1 MNCYL
6 LCTATCYELLLLTLH
21 TCIVSIDNKCYQCTW
36 FLDANYKD
44 KSIEFEASDCITNVS
59 TELLA
64 SKIMQ
69 LIYRLSSYQRRRV
82 CPGELSWVECPGD
95 VLMSFGT
102 NQ

>member
-1 MNCYL
+1 ML
-6 LCTATCYELLLLTLH
+6 
-21 TCIVSIDNKCYQCTW
+21 II
-36 FLDANYKD
+36 KD

-102 NQ
+102 NQYSQCKSNANTCTHKTETCQVASLSLLRLVHQVDGLN